1 MINLSDLKAHP
12 KSRKRRKV
20 VGRGFGSGHGTF
32 SGRGAKGQKARSGG
46 KSGLKRRGLRQ
57 LLKNKPK
64 IGGFKSLKPKF
75 IKVNIDSLEK
85 SFEAG
90 ELVNIKK
97 LIAKNL
103 IKKNISGLK
112 ILGNGRLTKK
122 LTVIADDFSESAKK
136 AIIKAGGKTE
146 VRDRQK

>member
-1 MINLSDLKAHP
+1 M
-12 KSRKRRKV
+12 
-20 VGRGFGSGHGTF
+20 
-32 SGRGAKGQKARSGG
+32 
-46 KSGLKRRGLRQ
+46 
-57 LLKNKPK
+57 KNKPK